1 MRRATL
7 ALVAGGFLASASS
20 SVFESTWVDEIQ
32 ASFPSTDAIDGSS
45 SQCVI
50 SETEACDISGM
61 EKDATTM
68 VYPGGATRCIYS
80 TSTDFAFQVLRLFV
94 GPLDLKP

>member
-1 MRRATL
+1 MRRISL
-7 ALVAGGFLASASS
+7 ALVAGSYLASASS
-20 SVFESTWVDEIQ
+20 LVFESAWVDEIQ
-32 ASFPSTDAIDGSS
+32 ATFPSPDAIDGST

-68 VYPGGATRCIYS
+68 VYPGGATRCINS
-80 TSTDFAFQVLRLFV
+80 DSTDFAFQVRRL
-94 GPLDLKP
+94 GPLP